1 MKKRVF
7 SLFMALALCLSM
19 LPAAAMADE
28 SEELVQEE
36 NGTSAQSGETHEHYL
51 CGGDECTKVGHSET
65 DKTTFTAW
73 TDAEAAEQYPNSG
86 KTASNSLPKS
96 ATLSN
101 YYYLTEDVVLEA
113 EDSTW
118 SPLSGMRLCLNGHSI
133 TTKKDNAPA
142 ILVSGGTFTLVDCK
156 GNKGEYGKITHVS
169 GFKGHG
175 VEQAGGTF
183 NMYGGKISGNTAT
196 NCGGGVYMTGSC
208 NFNMYGGQ
216 ITGNSTTY
224 YGGGGVFIGSAST
237 FAMYGGQITGNNCMS
252 GDYTH
257 RGGGGVY
264 NGGTM
269 TVSGDVTI
277 TGNVKDG
284 TLDSDT
290 GKYTGGT
297 ANNVYLVSSN
307 KTITIDGALT
317 GGAGSIGVSTSTKLK
332 AGESVTIAEGKN
344 YTLKDDDLKAFSSDA
359 GDPYHIQK
367 DENTLK
373 LANTADAPHAHF
385 LCTTDNTCTKV
396 GGHTENGKTT
406 FEKSCGMML
415 RVAS

>member
-28 SEELVQEE
+28 SEEPVQEE
-36 NGTSAQSGETHEHYL
+36 NGTSTQSGETHEHYL

-73 TDAEAAEQYPNSG
+73 TDAEAAKQYHNSG

-156 GNKGEYGKITHVS
+156 GNKGEYGKITHTS
-169 GFKGHG
+169 GSEGHG
-175 VEQAGGTF
+175 VELTGGTF

-196 NCGGGVYMTGSC
+196 NCGGGVYVAEYSTAFNVSGSAK
-208 NFNMYGGQ
+208 
-216 ITGNSTTY
+216 ITGNT
-224 YGGGGVFIGSAST
+224 A
-237 FAMYGGQITGNNCMS
+237 
-252 GDYTH
+252 DE
-257 RGGGGVY
+257 
-264 NGGTM
+264 
-269 TVSGDVTI
+269 
-277 TGNVKDG
+277 K
-284 TLDSDT
+284 
-290 GKYTGGT
+290 
-297 ANNVYLVSSN
+297 ANNVYLPSG
-307 KTITIDGALT
+307 KTIAIGGLT
-317 GGAGSIGVSTSTKLK
+317 GDADIGVTTAQKPTDK
-332 AGESVTIAEGKN
+332 KHVTIVSN
-344 YTLKDDDLKAFSSDA
+344 A
-359 GDPYHIQK
+359 GTMSYK
-367 DENTLK
+367 F
-373 LANTADAPHAHF
+373 AH
-385 LCTTDNTCTKV
+385 N
-396 GGHTENGKTT
+396 
-406 FEKSCGMML
+406 S
-415 RVAS
+415 